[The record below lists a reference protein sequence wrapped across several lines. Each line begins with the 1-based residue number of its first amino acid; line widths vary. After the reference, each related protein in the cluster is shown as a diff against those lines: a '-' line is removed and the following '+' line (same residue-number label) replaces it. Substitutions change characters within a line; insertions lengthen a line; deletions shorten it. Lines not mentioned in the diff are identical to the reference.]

1 MDNEDR
7 IVEYLARMCI
17 IIIFGLIIAT
27 ILTLCSCTRT
37 IYVPQISVERDSVY
51 ITQHSRDS
59 IHLHDSILIR
69 EKGDTVWMERWHTQ
83 YVERLRVDTTTVT
96 VSDTIREPYP
106 VEKPLTWA
114 QRTWINVGKA
124 GAALLGGTA
133 LALLAYFLS
142 RRKFP

>member
-1 MDNEDR
+1 MNEDK
-7 IVEYLARMCI
+7 IVEYLAWMCFI
-17 IIIFGLIIAT
+17 IIVGVVVAVL
-27 ILTLCSCTRT
+27 LGMCSCTRT
-37 IYVPQISVERDSVY
+37 VYVPQVSVERDSIYIATHTRDSVY
-51 ITQHSRDS
+51 LRDS
-59 IHLHDSILIR
+59 IYIR
-69 EKGDTVWMERWHTQ
+69 EKGDTIVLERWRTQ

-124 GAALLGGTA
+124 GAALFGGTA
-133 LALLAYFLS
+133 LALLAYFLA